1 MNRYRDWLDQARE
14 NLGHAE
20 RSLQMGDYAWACFAA
35 QQAAE
40 MAVKGLHMKLGQI
53 GWGHSLLDLL
63 EALPEGARPDQDFLE
78 KAKILDKYYIPTRY
92 PNAHPAGPAHR
103 HYTEKE
109 AQEAIG
115 LAKEVLEH
123 CERKSL
129 EDRP

>member
-1 MNRYRDWLDQARE
+1 MNRYRDWLDQANG
-14 NLGHAE
+14 NLSHAE
-20 RSLQMGDYAWACFAA
+20 RSSKMGDYAWACFAA

-40 MAVKGLHMKLGQI
+40 MAAKGLHMKLGQI
-53 GWGHSLLDLL
+53 AWGHSLLDLL
-63 EALPEGARPDQDFLE
+63 EGLPEGVNIEKSLLE
-78 KAKILDKYYIPTRY
+78 KAKTLDKYYIPTRY

-109 AQEAIG
+109 AKEAID
-115 LAKEVLEH
+115 LAREVLEY